1 MSTTSNNSSTNAL
14 PTYVPQ
20 VDYTSRDYTSIVQDM
35 VTLIPT
41 YAPNWTNRD
50 PSDFGIML
58 IQIFGWLG
66 DQLNYYIDRSA
77 NEAFITTAS
86 QRDSVLKIATL
97 LGYVPTNA
105 TASSVTLTFQ
115 NSTDSAIIVPALTQ
129 VATSTISNATTSQII
144 FETVAEI
151 TVPPISNNINGS
163 ATVIANQGITVTNE
177 LIGIATGFGNQVFQ
191 LSQSPVINNTIS
203 ISINNVTY
211 TQVNYLIDAN
221 SYDPVFSATTDANNV
236 TFITFGD
243 GVSGQIPPSSTNVY
257 ATYRVGGGADGN
269 VASGSI
275 EYILTNA
282 VPGLTVLN
290 QDISVSGDGA
300 ATGGSN
306 PESTDSIRLSAP
318 KSVRSLNRAVSITDY
333 SDLVQQISGIS
344 QAVATAS
351 VFTSVTVYFAPAGDK
366 GVLGDG
372 VTPSGVFN
380 NLATTAYNY
389 LVNKA
394 PANTTITFQPPSY
407 VPVDISVSFTVLPQY
422 NRLQVES
429 QVNQAISMLLAFD
442 NVIFNDT
449 IRVSDVLK
457 TVTDVA
463 GVAFAQVTNLLRH
476 DLAQKYTITN
486 KALTANV
493 ATLTTSVDHFLNPGD
508 TVYVHGIGTPFD
520 GTYIVLTT
528 PTTNTFTYS
537 NIAINVTSTTATG
550 FAEYQNV
557 QDILCALNEIPE
569 LITTPTL
576 NVSGGIVV

>member
-66 DQLNYYIDRSA
+66 DQLNFYIDRSA

-86 QRDSVLKIATL
+86 QRDSVLKSAAL

-129 VATSTISNATTSQII
+129 VATSTILNATTSQII

-177 LIGIATGFGNQVFQ
+177 LIGISTGFGNQVFQ

-221 SYDPVFSATTDANNV
+221 GYDPVFSATTNANNV

-257 ATYRVGGGADGN
+257 ATYRVGGGTDGN

-344 QAVATAS
+344 KAVATAS

-463 GVAFAQVTNLLRH
+463 GVAFAKITNLLRH

-537 NIAINVTSTTATG
+537 NIAINVISTTAAG

-576 NVSGGIVV
+576 NVSGGIVA

>member
-1 MSTTSNNSSTNAL
+1 MSITSNNYSNNNL

-50 PSDFGIML
+50 PSDFGIAL

-86 QRDSVLKIATL
+86 QRDSVLKIASL

-105 TASSVTLTFQ
+105 TASTVTLTFQ
-115 NSTDSAIIVPALTQ
+115 NSTGSAITVPALTQ
-129 VATSTISNATTSQII
+129 VATSTISNSTTSQII
-144 FETVAEI
+144 FETANEVV
-151 TVPPISNNINGS
+151 VPPASNGINGS
-163 ATVIANQGITVTNE
+163 IRVTANQGLTVTNE
-177 LIGIATGFGNQVFQ
+177 LIGISTGAGNQVFQ

-203 ISINNVTY
+203 IVVNNVTY
-211 TQVNYLIDAN
+211 THVNYLIDAN

-243 GVSGQIPPSSTNVY
+243 GVSGQIPPSSSNIL
-257 ATYRVGGGADGN
+257 ATYRVGGGAVGN

-300 ATGGSN
+300 ATGGSD
-306 PESTDSIRLSAP
+306 PESTDSIRINAP
-318 KSVRSLNRAVSITDY
+318 KSVRSLNRVVSITDY
-333 SDLVQQISGIS
+333 SDLIQQVSGIS
-344 QAVATAS
+344 KAVATAKT
-351 VFTSVTVYFAPAGDK
+351 FTSVTVYFAPAGDK

-372 VTPSGVFN
+372 ITPSSVFN
-380 NLATTAYNY
+380 NLANSAFNY
-389 LVNKA
+389 IVNKA
-394 PANTTITFQPPSY
+394 PANTTITFQPPTY
-407 VPVDISVSFTVLPQY
+407 VPVDISASVTVLPQY
-422 NRLQVES
+422 NRVQVES
-429 QVNQAISMLLAFD
+429 LVNQSLSTLLSFD

-457 TVTDVA
+457 TITDVP
-463 GVAFAQVTNLLRH
+463 GVAFAQITNLIRH
-476 DLAQKYTITN
+476 DIAQKYTVTN
-486 KALTANV
+486 KALNANV
-493 ATLTTSVDHFLNPGD
+493 ATLTTSVNHNLNPGD
-508 TVYVHGIGTPFD
+508 TVYVHGVGSPFD
-520 GTYIVLTT
+520 GTYIVLTA
-528 PTTNTFTYS
+528 PTSNTFTYS
-537 NIAINVTSTTATG
+537 DIAVDVTSTSAAG

-557 QDILCALNEIPE
+557 QDIVCALNEIPE
-569 LITTPTL
+569 LTTVPSL
-576 NVSGGIVV
+576 NVSGGIVA